1 MFFHIA
7 FKDLKII
14 FKDRKAL
21 AVMLVMPALIM
32 LILGSSLG
40 SSFSIDLKVQKFA
53 VGVVNKDRGIMS
65 QVFINKVLRENLSDL
80 FETFVVEEDEA
91 NSMLKK
97 NTVPSVIIIP
107 EGFTR
112 NIEANKPVR
121 MEVKTQLFG
130 QFQGSIVKTV
140 AEGFAESTSVNYAG
154 AFAVADTMDQ
164 YKIPF
169 PAAAGGVSKA
179 TMIMSE
185 LQKDI
190 EGELVKFTEVNEEK
204 KRNLSG
210 IQYYSAAMLVMFMLF
225 GSNYGTKLMVEER
238 ESRTLGRL
246 MSTRVSRVTL
256 ITGKFLGL
264 FLICLTQS
272 LILMVFTRLVYG
284 VHWGNSLPGLALVTL
299 CAVFAG
305 AALGMLIASLAKTV
319 KAADGI
325 GQLFIQTFTIIGG
338 GMIPIYVMPESI
350 RFMANFT
357 LNWWAMKGYN
367 DLMMGMGVTAV
378 LPYCGILAL
387 MGAAYLTLGVW
398 RFKVE

>member
-1 MFFHIA
+1 
-7 FKDLKII
+7 
-14 FKDRKAL
+14 
-21 AVMLVMPALIM
+21 
-32 LILGSSLG
+32 
-40 SSFSIDLKVQKFA
+40 
-53 VGVVNKDRGIMS
+53 
-65 QVFINKVLRENLSDL
+65 
-80 FETFVVEEDEA
+80 
-91 NSMLKK
+91 
-97 NTVPSVIIIP
+97 
-107 EGFTR
+107 
-112 NIEANKPVR
+112 
-121 MEVKTQLFG
+121 
-130 QFQGSIVKTV
+130 
-140 AEGFAESTSVNYAG
+140 
-154 AFAVADTMDQ
+154 
-164 YKIPF
+164 
-169 PAAAGGVSKA
+169 
-179 TMIMSE
+179 
-185 LQKDI
+185 
-190 EGELVKFTEVNEEK
+190 LVKFTEVNEEK